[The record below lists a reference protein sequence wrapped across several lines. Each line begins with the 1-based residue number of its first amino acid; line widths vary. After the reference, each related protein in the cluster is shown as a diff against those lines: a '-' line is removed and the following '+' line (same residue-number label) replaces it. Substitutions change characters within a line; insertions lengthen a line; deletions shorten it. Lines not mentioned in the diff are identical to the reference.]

1 VYAFGNRLFLSLQ
14 GSIAG
19 IGLLCLALTVVLWG
33 AEAYQRQ
40 LTTSIET
47 TMKKQAMVEKAN
59 GLVYAI
65 VMESRGLY
73 MAEDAKRI
81 ELFGNGMARQ
91 LDALKAT
98 IADWRKLVTDA
109 DREEFT
115 AFEKQ
120 ADGFLTLR
128 AELLAGARANGAKA
142 AREIGDNDANRS
154 ARTAFNKGLEAL
166 SKRYSALIAEIES
179 ENARKSF
186 ITTWLERLI
195 LLGMGAVV
203 LALMVW
209 TFLVIARPFG
219 DLSLDILRISSGD
232 TAMVVKHCHRKDE
245 LGAFAQAIEAFR
257 ASEVERAERRMQ
269 EQAEID
275 ARAERQ
281 KRLEAA
287 IARFEAS
294 ATARVNVVA
303 GTSGELHQA
312 AATLSTGAEETAR
325 QAEIVTDAS
334 NEMNANIETLATAGM
349 QLADAIS
356 GIAERIEHANSMSNR
371 ASDLNAETAGKF
383 SDLASAVAAIGQV
396 ADLINSIAGQTN
408 LLALNATIEA
418 ARAGDAGRGF
428 AVVAAEVKQL
438 ASQTTRATADIAA
451 NIAHVQKVTDESIAA
466 QQNIGAA
473 IEDLRR
479 IASEVA
485 SAIEQQ
491 KIATSEIAANVQSAS
506 QGTEQVS
513 SNILGVS
520 QAADETGQS
529 AMKVLQSA
537 AKLSEEAGGI
547 KHEVER
553 FLDDIRAA

>member
-1 VYAFGNRLFLSLQ
+1 MYAFGNRLFLSLQ

-33 AEAYQRQ
+33 DEAYQRK
-40 LTTSIET
+40 LTSSIET
-47 TMKKQAMVEKAN
+47 TMKKQVMVEKAN

-91 LDALKAT
+91 LDTLKAA

-109 DREEFT
+109 DREEFA

-120 ADGFLTLR
+120 AEGFLTLR
-128 AELLAGARANGAKA
+128 AELLAAARAKGAKA

-166 SKRYSALIAEIES
+166 SKRYASLITEIEA
-179 ENARKSF
+179 ENIRKSF

-195 LLGMGAVV
+195 LISMAAVV
-203 LALMVW
+203 LALMIW

-219 DLSLDILRISSGD
+219 DLRMDILRISSGD

-257 ASEVERAERRMQ
+257 AGEVERAQRRMQ

-275 ARAERQ
+275 GRVERQ

-349 QLADAIS
+349 QLADAIA
-356 GIAERIEHANSMSNR
+356 GIAGRIEHASSMSNR

-418 ARAGDAGRGF
+418 ARAGEAGKGF

-485 SAIEQQ
+485 GAIEQQ
-491 KIATSEIAANVQSAS
+491 RIATGEIAANVQSAA

-547 KHEVER
+547 KQEVER
-553 FLDDIRAA
+553 FLDEIRAA